1 MNYHSDNW
9 INEKVHDHYMESK
22 EYFHDDSIVGIFLQ
36 GSQNYGLDYEGSDVD
51 TQLIVVPTFKDI
63 AMNKKPVSTTHVRSN
78 NEHIDWKDVRL
89 YIQTFRKQNLKF
101 IEILFTPYKIIN
113 PKYSYQW
120 NRLNNAREEIARYAP
135 NQAIKV
141 MRGVSRERYNAME
154 HRYPSRIEWIDRF
167 GYDPKQLHH
176 LIRLEQFIERYIRG
190 QPYAHCLKDY
200 DPEYMV
206 RVKRGYYSLEK
217 ARKVADDAITNIDAM
232 CDKFLSVEHPVNE
245 KIDYLLDD
253 VQYEI
258 MKLSVIDELSESRPS
273 CFTM

>member
-9 INEKVHDHYMESK
+9 INEKVHDHYMEAK

-51 TQLIVVPTFKDI
+51 TKLIVVPTFKDI

-101 IEILFTPYKIIN
+101 VEILFTPYKIIN

-120 NRLNNAREEIARYAP
+120 NRLTNAREEIARYAP

-141 MRGVSRERYNAME
+141 MGGVSRERYHAME

-176 LIRLEQFIERYIRG
+176 LIRMEQFIERYIQG
-190 QPYAHCLKDY
+190 QPYEQCLKDY

-206 RVKRGYYSLEK
+206 KVKQGYYSLEE
-217 ARKVADDAITNIDAM
+217 ARKVADDAMNNINAM

-245 KIDYLLDD
+245 KIDDLLND

-258 MKLSVIDELSESRPS
+258 MKLSVIDELSESGL
-273 CFTM
+273 

>member
-9 INEKVHDHYMESK
+9 INEKVHDHHMEAK

-51 TQLIVVPTFKDI
+51 TKLIVVPTFKDI
-63 AMNKKPVSTTHVRSN
+63 AMNRKPISTTHIRSN
-78 NEHIDWKDVRL
+78 EEHIDWKDVRL
-89 YIQTFRKQNLKF
+89 YIQTFRKQNLNF
-101 IEILFTPYKIIN
+101 VEILFTPYKILN
-113 PKYSYQW
+113 PKYSHQW
-120 NRLNNAREEIARYAP
+120 NRLINAREDIARYAP
-135 NQAIKV
+135 NQAIKA
-141 MRGVSRERYNAME
+141 MRGTAKEKYYAME
-154 HRYPSRIEWIDRF
+154 HRYPSLIEWIDRF

-176 LIRLEQFIERYIRG
+176 LIRLKQFIERYIQG
-190 QPYAHCLKDY
+190 QPYEHCLKDY

-206 RVKRGYYSLEK
+206 KVKLGYYSLEE

-232 CDKFLSVEHPVNE
+232 CDKFLSTEHPVNE

-258 MKLSVIDELSESRPS
+258 MKLSVIDELSESRLS
-273 CFTM
+273 

>member
-9 INEKVHDHYMESK
+9 INEKVHDHYREAK
-22 EYFHDDSIVGIFLQ
+22 EYFPDDSIVGIFLQ

-51 TQLIVVPTFKDI
+51 TKLIVVPTFKDI

-113 PKYSYQW
+113 LKYSYQW
-120 NRLNNAREEIARYAP
+120 NRLINAREEIARYAP

-141 MRGVSRERYNAME
+141 MGGVSRERYHAME

-176 LIRLEQFIERYIRG
+176 LIRMEQFIERYIQG
-190 QPYAHCLKDY
+190 QPYEHCLKDY

-206 RVKRGYYSLEK
+206 KVKRGYYSLEE
-217 ARKVADDAITNIDAM
+217 ARKVADDTINNIEAM
-232 CDKFLSVEHPVNE
+232 CNKFLSVEHPVND
-245 KIDYLLDD
+245 KIDALFDD

-258 MKLSVIDELSESRPS
+258 MKLSVMDELSESGLLCS
-273 CFTM
+273 TL

>member
-9 INEKVHDHYMESK
+9 INEKVHEHYREAK
-22 EYFHDDSIVGIFLQ
+22 EYFPDDSIVGIFLQ

-51 TQLIVVPTFKDI
+51 TKLIVVPTFKDI

-113 PKYSYQW
+113 LKYSYQW
-120 NRLNNAREEIARYAP
+120 NRLINAREEIARYAP

-141 MRGVSRERYNAME
+141 MGGVSRERYHAME

-176 LIRLEQFIERYIRG
+176 LIRMEQFIERYIQG
-190 QPYAHCLKDY
+190 QPYEHCLKDY

-206 RVKRGYYSLEK
+206 KVKRGYYSLEE
-217 ARKVADDAITNIDAM
+217 ARKVADDTINNIEAM
-232 CDKFLSVEHPVNE
+232 CNKFLSVEHPVND
-245 KIDYLLDD
+245 KIDALFDD

-258 MKLSVIDELSESRPS
+258 MKLSVMDELSESGLLCS
-273 CFTM
+273 TL

>member
-9 INEKVHDHYMESK
+9 INEKVHDHYMEAK

-51 TQLIVVPTFKDI
+51 TKLIVVPTFKDI

-101 IEILFTPYKIIN
+101 VEILFTPYKIIN

-120 NRLNNAREEIARYAP
+120 NRLTNAREEIARYAP

-141 MRGVSRERYNAME
+141 MGGVSRERYHAME

-176 LIRLEQFIERYIRG
+176 LIRMEQFIERYIQG
-190 QPYAHCLKDY
+190 HPYEHCLKDY
-200 DPEYMV
+200 DSEYMV
-206 RVKRGYYSLEK
+206 KVKQGYYSLEE
-217 ARKVADDAITNIDAM
+217 ARKVADDAINNIEAM

-245 KIDYLLDD
+245 KIDDLLND

-258 MKLSVIDELSESRPS
+258 MKLSVIDELSESGLS
-273 CFTM
+273 CSTM

>member
-9 INEKVHDHYMESK
+9 INEKVHDHYMEAR
-22 EYFHDDSIVGIFLQ
+22 EYFPDDSIVGIFLQ

-51 TQLIVVPTFKDI
+51 TKLIVVPTFKDI

-101 IEILFTPYKIIN
+101 VEILFTPYKIIN

-120 NRLNNAREEIARYAP
+120 NRLINAREEIARYAP

-141 MRGVSRERYNAME
+141 MGGVSKERYHAME

-176 LIRLEQFIERYIRG
+176 LIRMEQFIERYIQG
-190 QPYAHCLKDY
+190 EPYEHCLKDY

-206 RVKRGYYSLEK
+206 KVKQGYYSLEE
-217 ARKVADDAITNIDAM
+217 ARKVADDAIKNIDAM

-245 KIDYLLDD
+245 KIDDLFND

-258 MKLSVIDELSESRPS
+258 MKLSVIDELSESGL
-273 CFTM
+273 

>member
-9 INEKVHDHYMESK
+9 INEKVHDHYIEAK

-51 TQLIVVPTFKDI
+51 TKLIVVPTFKDI

-101 IEILFTPYKIIN
+101 VEILFTPYKIIN

-120 NRLNNAREEIARYAP
+120 NRLTNAREEIARYAP

-141 MRGVSRERYNAME
+141 MGGVSRERYHAME

-176 LIRLEQFIERYIRG
+176 LIRMEQFIERYIQG
-190 QPYAHCLKDY
+190 QTYEHCLKDY
-200 DPEYMV
+200 DHEYL
-206 RVKRGYYSLEK
+206 VKVKQGYYSLEE
-217 ARKVADDAITNIDAM
+217 ARKVADDTIKNIEAM
-232 CDKFLSVEHPVNE
+232 CNKFLSVEHPVND
-245 KIDYLLDD
+245 KIDDLFDD

-258 MKLSVIDELSESRPS
+258 MKLSVMDELSESGL
-273 CFTM
+273 

>member
-9 INEKVHDHYMESK
+9 INEKVHEHYREAK
-22 EYFHDDSIVGIFLQ
+22 EYFPDDSIVGIFLQ

-51 TQLIVVPTFKDI
+51 TKLIVVPTFKDI

-78 NEHIDWKDVRL
+78 NEHIEWKDVRL

-113 PKYSYQW
+113 LKYSYQW
-120 NRLNNAREEIARYAP
+120 NRLINAREEIARYAP

-141 MRGVSRERYNAME
+141 MGGVSRERYHAME

-176 LIRLEQFIERYIRG
+176 LIRMEQFIERYIQG
-190 QPYAHCLKDY
+190 QPYEHCLKDY

-206 RVKRGYYSLEK
+206 KVKRGYYSLEE
-217 ARKVADDAITNIDAM
+217 ARKVADDTINNIEAM
-232 CDKFLSVEHPVNE
+232 CNKFLSVEHPVND
-245 KIDYLLDD
+245 KIDALFDD

-258 MKLSVIDELSESRPS
+258 MKLSVMDELSESGLLCS
-273 CFTM
+273 TL

>member
-9 INEKVHDHYMESK
+9 INEKVHDHYMEAK

-51 TQLIVVPTFKDI
+51 TKLIVVPTFKDI

-101 IEILFTPYKIIN
+101 VEILFTPYKIIN

-120 NRLNNAREEIARYAP
+120 NRLTNAREEIARYAP
-135 NQAIKV
+135 DQAIKV
-141 MRGVSRERYNAME
+141 MGGVSRERYHAME

-176 LIRLEQFIERYIRG
+176 LIRMEQFIERYIQG
-190 QPYAHCLKDY
+190 QPYEHCLKDY
-200 DPEYMV
+200 DSEYMV
-206 RVKRGYYSLEK
+206 KVKQGYYSLEE
-217 ARKVADDAITNIDAM
+217 ARKVADDAINNIEAM
-232 CDKFLSVEHPVNE
+232 CNKFLLVEHPVNE
-245 KIDYLLDD
+245 KIDDLFND

-258 MKLSVIDELSESRPS
+258 MKLSVIDELSESGL
-273 CFTM
+273 

>member
-9 INEKVHDHYMESK
+9 INEKVHDHYMEAK

-36 GSQNYGLDYEGSDVD
+36 GSQNYGLDYERSDVD
-51 TQLIVVPTFKDI
+51 TKLIVVPTFKDI

-120 NRLNNAREEIARYAP
+120 NRLINAREEIARYAP

-141 MRGVSRERYNAME
+141 MGGVSRERYHAME

-176 LIRLEQFIERYIRG
+176 LIRMEQFIERYIQG
-190 QPYAHCLKDY
+190 EPYEHCLKDY
-200 DPEYMV
+200 DPEYLV
-206 RVKRGYYSLEK
+206 EVKRGYYSREE
-217 ARKVADDAITNIDAM
+217 ARKVADDTIKNINAM
-232 CDKFLSVEHPVNE
+232 CDKFLSVEHPVNK
-245 KIDYLLDD
+245 KIDDLLDD

-258 MKLSVIDELSESRPS
+258 MKLSVIDELSESGLS
-273 CFTM
+273 CSTM

>member
-9 INEKVHDHYMESK
+9 INEKVHDHYMEAK

-51 TQLIVVPTFKDI
+51 TKLIVVPTFKDI
-63 AMNKKPVSTTHVRSN
+63 AMNKQPISTTHVRSN

-101 IEILFTPYKIIN
+101 VEILFTPYKIIN
-113 PKYSYQW
+113 PRYSYQW
-120 NRLNNAREEIARYAP
+120 NRLINAREEIARYAP

-141 MRGVSRERYNAME
+141 MGGVSRERYHAME
-154 HRYPSRIEWIDRF
+154 HRHPSRIEWIDRF

-176 LIRLEQFIERYIRG
+176 LIRMEQFIERYIQG
-190 QPYAHCLKDY
+190 QPYEQCLKDY

-206 RVKRGYYSLEK
+206 KVKQGYYSLEE
-217 ARKVADDAITNIDAM
+217 ARKVADDAMNNINAM

-245 KIDYLLDD
+245 KIDDLLND

-258 MKLSVIDELSESRPS
+258 MKLSVIYELSESGLS
-273 CFTM
+273 CSTM

>member
-9 INEKVHDHYMESK
+9 INEKVHDHYMEAK
-22 EYFHDDSIVGIFLQ
+22 EYFNDDHIVGIFLQ
-36 GSQNYGLDYEGSDVD
+36 GSQNYGSDYEGSDVD
-51 TQLIVVPTFKDI
+51 TKLIVVPTFKDI

-120 NRLNNAREEIARYAP
+120 NRLTNAREEIARYAP

-141 MRGVSRERYNAME
+141 MGGVSRERYHAME

-176 LIRLEQFIERYIRG
+176 LIRMEQFIERYIQG
-190 QPYAHCLKDY
+190 QPYEHCLKDY

-206 RVKRGYYSLEK
+206 KVKLGYYSLDE
-217 ARKVADDAITNIDAM
+217 ARKVADDAIRNIDAM
-232 CDKFLSVEHPVNE
+232 CDKFLSLEHPVNE
-245 KIDYLLDD
+245 KIDDLLDD

-273 CFTM
+273 CSIM

>member
-9 INEKVHDHYMESK
+9 INEKVHDHYREAK

-51 TQLIVVPTFKDI
+51 TKLIVVPTFKDI

-101 IEILFTPYKIIN
+101 VEILFTPYKIIN

-120 NRLNNAREEIARYAP
+120 NRLTNAREEIARYAP
-135 NQAIKV
+135 DQAIKV
-141 MRGVSRERYNAME
+141 MGGVSRERYHAME

-176 LIRLEQFIERYIRG
+176 LIRMEQFIERYIQG
-190 QPYAHCLKDY
+190 QPYEQCLKDY

-206 RVKRGYYSLEK
+206 KVKQGYYSLEE
-217 ARKVADDAITNIDAM
+217 ARKVADDAIKNIDAM

-245 KIDYLLDD
+245 KIDDLFND

-258 MKLSVIDELSESRPS
+258 MKLSVIDELSESGL
-273 CFTM
+273 

>member
-9 INEKVHDHYMESK
+9 INEKVHDHYMEAK

-51 TQLIVVPTFKDI
+51 TKLIVVPTFKDI

-101 IEILFTPYKIIN
+101 VEILFTPYKIIN

-120 NRLNNAREEIARYAP
+120 NRLTNAKEEVARYAP

-141 MRGVSRERYNAME
+141 MGGVSRERYHAME

-176 LIRLEQFIERYIRG
+176 LIRMEQFIERYIQG
-190 QPYAHCLKDY
+190 EPYEHCLKDY
-200 DPEYMV
+200 DSEYL
-206 RVKRGYYSLEK
+206 VKVKQGYYSLEE
-217 ARKVADDAITNIDAM
+217 ARKVADDTIKNIEAM

-245 KIDYLLDD
+245 KIDDLLND

-258 MKLSVIDELSESRPS
+258 MKLSVIDELSESGL
-273 CFTM
+273 